1 MTRPDVV
8 VVGAGLA
15 GLACARRLAQVGHSV
30 AVIEAGDAV
39 GGRVRTDLVGGFRLD
54 RGFQITLTA
63 YPEARRVLDYDALDL
78 KPFVAGAKVWLNGR
92 FRRVAD
98 PRSEPWTAL
107 KSVANPVGTLGD
119 KLRLA
124 RLKLALDAKLNRD
137 GEPPDADADV
147 ATEQYLRDRFS
158 PKLVGPLFRPF
169 LGGVFLDPN
178 LTTSSRAFEFVFSS
192 FASGVGAVPALGM
205 QRIPEQLAA
214 RLPAGVVRL
223 NTRVEAVSPGA
234 VALAGGETIECRAAV
249 VATDQ
254 TAAARLTGG
263 AVADRGWNS
272 SVTLWYAADESPAG
286 EPILMLNGEGRSAG
300 PVNTAVVMS
309 DASRDYAPGGQSLVA
324 VSVLEPGD
332 FDDAGL
338 DGACRAQLAD
348 WFGGVAKSWRLLRVD
363 RIERGLPSQPP
374 GSLTPWRRE
383 VRLAPG
389 RYVCGDH
396 LDNASIDGAL
406 VSGFRAAQAAADDL
420 HAGRC

>member
-1 MTRPDVV
+1 MSRPDVV

-15 GLACARRLAQVGHSV
+15 GLACARRLTQVGRSV

-39 GGRVRTDLVGGFRLD
+39 GGRVRTDLVNGFRLD
-54 RGFQITLTA
+54 RGFQIFLTA
-63 YPEARRVLDYDALDL
+63 YPEGRRVLGYDALDL

-98 PRSEPWTAL
+98 PRSEPLTAI
-107 KSVANPVGTLGD
+107 KSLANPVGTLGD

-124 RLKLALDAKLNRD
+124 RLELALDAKLNRD
-137 GEPPDADADV
+137 GEPPDGDTDV
-147 ATEQYLRDRFS
+147 PTERYLSERFS
-158 PKLVGPLFRPF
+158 PKLVEPLFRPF
-169 LGGVFLDPN
+169 LGGVFLDPH
-178 LTTSSRAFEFVFSS
+178 LTTSSRAFEFVFRS
-192 FASGVGAVPALGM
+192 FSRGVGAVPALGM

-214 RLPAGVVRL
+214 HLPAGVIRL
-223 NTRVEAVSPGA
+223 NAVVEAVSPGA
-234 VALAGGETIECRAAV
+234 VTLAGGESIECRV
-249 VATDQ
+249 VVIATDQ

-263 AVADRGWNS
+263 AVADRGWNP
-272 SVTLWYAADESPAG
+272 SVTLWYAADQSPAD

-338 DGACRAQLAD
+338 DGACRAQLAG
-348 WFGGVAKSWRLLRVD
+348 WFGSAVKSWRLLRVD
-363 RIERGLPSQPP
+363 RIKHGLPNQPP

-389 RYVCGDH
+389 RYVCGDY

-406 VSGFRAAQAAADDL
+406 VSGFRAAQAVAGDM
-420 HAGRC
+420 HAKKC